1 LNNIFSQEDWGI
13 VLELLGAH
21 NVLPYKGGWRSSCP
35 IHRGDGDKAF
45 AVWVDEGGMFRASCH
60 SHQCVKAAS
69 LEWVVA
75 KAQNKSLKDAVEWLG
90 TQLGRALTVP
100 DGMKHDILLMPK
112 MADDISF
119 CDIAALERLRAT
131 YPYHSY
137 WEHRGYSKALVD
149 EYRLTYRGMDQRMVI
164 PMFDDD
170 NRFVGMMTRTLDPND
185 PIKYKWESPNSR
197 KAHWLYGVPQAL
209 KRPLMVNGRRTVFV
223 VEGTLDVLHAT
234 ECGFPVV
241 ASQTNRLSADQVQQL
256 VSNWDLVLL
265 IPDND
270 EPGKN
275 LVKDA
280 KKLVAPFLEVGVVI
294 LPKGVKDL
302 DEMPTLDLPA
312 FLNTAISEWR
322 TTWQI
327 APRRQRSFLTLN
339 PSVSAVLAL
348 EQSAKL
354 SGICAIA

>member
-1 LNNIFSQEDWGI
+1 
-13 VLELLGAH
+13 
-21 NVLPYKGGWRSSCP
+21 
-35 IHRGDGDKAF
+35 
-45 AVWVDEGGMFRASCH
+45 
-60 SHQCVKAAS
+60 
-69 LEWVVA
+69 
-75 KAQNKSLKDAVEWLG
+75 
-90 TQLGRALTVP
+90 
-100 DGMKHDILLMPK
+100 
-112 MADDISF
+112 
-119 CDIAALERLRAT
+119 
-131 YPYHSY
+131 
-137 WEHRGYSKALVD
+137 
-149 EYRLTYRGMDQRMVI
+149 MDQRMVI

-197 KAHWLYGVPQAL
+197 KAHWLYGIPQAL